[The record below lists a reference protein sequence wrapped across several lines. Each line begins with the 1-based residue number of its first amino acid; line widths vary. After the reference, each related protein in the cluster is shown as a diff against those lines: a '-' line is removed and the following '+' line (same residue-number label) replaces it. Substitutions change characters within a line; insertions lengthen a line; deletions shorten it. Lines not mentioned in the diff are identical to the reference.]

1 MRRSLRLVAFLMSLA
16 WAAPALAVLASLAPV
31 PPFASN
37 LVDEA
42 GMLDAADADTLRGT
56 LASYQAATGGQI
68 AVLIVKSTAPETI
81 DQFSIRVVEDWKPG
95 RKGVDDGVLILIARD
110 NPNDLRRMR
119 IEAGRGVQGEL
130 TDAQSNRVLRDVMAP
145 YFREQRYFKGLEA
158 GVDAIVRVLHPNL
171 LRTRTGNPA
180 PPQLA
185 DPGAAEN
192 VATEP
197 APLPVAR
204 TGAAADAVDDDDHEN
219 RNGWLVVL
227 TVVAVFFF
235 LVGLAFS
242 ALFTKGGR
250 ARISN
255 GKYPESILLLV
266 LYVLLLGSGGKSS
279 RSGSGSRSGGSK
291 RGGGTFDGGGSSG
304 NW

>member
-1 MRRSLRLVAFLMSLA
+1 MRRSLRLVAFIMALA
-16 WAAPALAVLASLAPV
+16 WVAPALAAFAPV

-42 GMLDAADADTLRGT
+42 GMLDAADADTLRRM

-130 TDAQSNRVLRDVMAP
+130 TDAQSKRVPQDVMAP
-145 YFREQRYFKGLEA
+145 YFREKRYFKGLEA
-158 GVDAIVRVLHPNL
+158 GIDAIVRVLHPNL

-180 PPQLA
+180 PPQVA
-185 DPGAAEN
+185 DPGPPEN

-197 APLPVAR
+197 APLPVAS
-204 TGAAADAVDDDDHEN
+204 TGGAVDAGDDDDHAD
-219 RNGWLVVL
+219 RNAWLVVL
-227 TVVAVFFF
+227 TVVAIFFF

-266 LYVLLLGSGGKSS
+266 LYVFLAGSSKKSS
-279 RSGSGSRSGGSK
+279 RSGSGSRSSGSK